1 MITKEQALLAFCDH
15 CDDRPIGCQDCPLKG
30 IINDIPDMPCPYCGK
45 TNDESIQAALEE
57 IRHE

>member
-1 MITKEQALLAFCDH
+1 MITKEQALLAFCGH
-15 CDDRPIGCQDCPLKG
+15 CDNRMEFCGECALKE
-30 IINDIPDMPCPYCGK
+30 IIDSIPDMACPFCGK